1 MLERTDRPHARW
13 RVVPAESKRFA
24 RVEVMRLVIEEIEAG
39 MRRAGQEPPPP
50 P

>member
-1 MLERTDRPHARW
+1 MVERTDREHAPW
-13 RVVPAESKRFA
+13 RVIAAESKRFA
-24 RVEVMRLVIEEIEAG
+24 RVETIRVVNKEIERG